1 MQLKNYLTKFMATLA
16 LCLLTTSAM
25 AQDRL
30 IFSHDTGQGI
40 TGNLGNVGNAIM
52 QNYDV
57 AMRIKDPNFVGMKI
71 AAIRVPMENADHLSN
86 LRVWLSKEL
95 TLKTINGKKTN
106 VPDILSVNADIT
118 GEWVTVNLAEPYTI
132 TEEGVYVG
140 YSFDMDSL
148 TSTNKR
154 PVNITTELHEGGLFV
169 HTTRSYRNWKDMSD
183 QCSSTMQV
191 ELDGAPLYAATPLAG
206 NTTYFGA
213 TGVSNTLTFYA
224 ENHGATGLKSLE
236 YSFYYDGM
244 VCTGTYK
251 FPTAVEPV
259 YGKMA
264 SFEVKLP
271 VVDRKDYYPINLTI
285 TKVNGQENSEAD
297 VDVETQVSI
306 FDKLP
311 KHRSVFE
318 EYTGTWC
325 GFCPRGYV
333 ALAAMNR
340 LYPDDFIALSYHNSE
355 NASKLDPMEVMAGQ
369 DYPSNISGFPAAW
382 LDRTYQMDPYG
393 GFQSASHK
401 MLIDNVWKAACA
413 MPAEADI
420 EVSALLN
427 EAKNAVTATAKV
439 VFPLEIK
446 NSRYGVEYV
455 LVADGL
461 TGTTD
466 DWRQH
471 NYFYNGRQ
479 GRDYPEPE
487 FQQFIEG
494 QEYVSGLTFDDVVVA
509 TSRLLNNNQYL
520 PTDVEEGHEYVM
532 PVTFDLNQVRNTGG
546 EKIIQD
552 VNKLRVV
559 ALLIDYSDGTVVN
572 AAKSVSTGQAT
583 AIQGVNADKNFQ
595 TEAVY
600 DISGRQL
607 SAPQK
612 GLNIV
617 KATDGSTR
625 KVIIK

>member
-1 MQLKNYLTKFMATLA
+1 
-16 LCLLTTSAM
+16 
-25 AQDRL
+25 
-30 IFSHDTGQGI
+30 
-40 TGNLGNVGNAIM
+40 
-52 QNYDV
+52 
-57 AMRIKDPNFVGMKI
+57 
-71 AAIRVPMENADHLSN
+71 
-86 LRVWLSKEL
+86 
-95 TLKTINGKKTN
+95 
-106 VPDILSVNADIT
+106 
-118 GEWVTVNLAEPYTI
+118 
-132 TEEGVYVG
+132 
-140 YSFDMDSL
+140 
-148 TSTNKR
+148 
-154 PVNITTELHEGGLFV
+154 
-169 HTTRSYRNWKDMSD
+169 
-183 QCSSTMQV
+183 
-191 ELDGAPLYAATPLAG
+191 
-206 NTTYFGA
+206 
-213 TGVSNTLTFYA
+213 
-224 ENHGATGLKSLE
+224 
-236 YSFYYDGM
+236 
-244 VCTGTYK
+244 
-251 FPTAVEPV
+251 
-259 YGKMA
+259 
-264 SFEVKLP
+264 
-271 VVDRKDYYPINLTI
+271 
-285 TKVNGQENSEAD
+285 
-297 VDVETQVSI
+297 
-306 FDKLP
+306 
-311 KHRSVFE
+311 
-318 EYTGTWC
+318 
-325 GFCPRGYV
+325 
-333 ALAAMNR
+333 
-340 LYPDDFIALSYHNSE
+340 
-355 NASKLDPMEVMAGQ
+355 
-369 DYPSNISGFPAAW
+369 
-382 LDRTYQMDPYG
+382 
-393 GFQSASHK
+393 
-401 MLIDNVWKAACA
+401 

-466 DWRQH
+466 DWRQR
-471 NYFYNGRQ
+471 NYFFNGRQ

-546 EKIIQD
+546 KKIIQD

-617 KATDGSTR
+617 KAADGTTR